1 MANILNGGFNVWV
14 LVKTL
19 TLVLLGMYIIFAF
32 VIVRQVKL
40 MTSTLRLGSETFM
53 KLLTYLHLAFAI
65 FVFLAALIIL

>member
-1 MANILNGGFNVWV
+1 MNILTGGMNIWI

-19 TLVLLGMYIIFAF
+19 TLILLGMYIIFAF

-40 MTSTLRLGSETFM
+40 MTSTLKLGSETLM
-53 KLLTYLHLAFAI
+53 KFLSYLHLVFAI